1 MSKFPG
7 FSEKQL
13 KQTKIPEIFFQ
24 EILPNIDHLG
34 ELKLTLYIFWRL
46 SRMEGTFKY
55 LTRRQ
60 IIEDQRFMKCLGNSP
75 AEAQTFLDGSLESAV
90 TRGTFLKAVL
100 EMDAGTEILYF
111 LNSPKGLAAV
121 EAIGSGQWH
130 AGGEAHQP
138 QEILPAAPNIFQL
151 YEDNIGP
158 LTPMIA
164 DAIGDTQDTYPNN
177 WIEEAIQIAAENNKR
192 SWKYIEAILKRW
204 HQEGKHERRDQEDPE
219 KSRTK
224 YIEGDY
230 SEFIEH

>member
-7 FSEKQL
+7 FSEKQYS
-13 KQTKIPEIFFQ
+13 QTNIPEIFFQ
-24 EILPNIDHLG
+24 EILPDIDHLG
-34 ELKLTLYIFWRL
+34 ELKLTLYIFWRF
-46 SRMEGTFKY
+46 SRMEAAFKF

-60 IIEDQRFMKCLGNSP
+60 IIEDQRFMKSLGNSP
-75 AEAQTFLDGSLESAV
+75 AEAQTFLDDSVESAV
-90 TRGTFLKAVL
+90 ARGTFLEAVL
-100 EMDAGTEILYF
+100 EMETGIETLFF

-121 EAIGSGQWH
+121 EAIGRGQWH
-130 AGGEAHQP
+130 AGGEISQP
-138 QEILPAAPNIFQL
+138 QDILPAAPNIFQL

-164 DAIGDTQDTYPNN
+164 EAIGDAQDTYPNN